1 MILAMRMEYPRSRL
15 FLMSPVVEGSSA
27 SDCAKL
33 RPRIQ
38 NVTWP
43 SLLGAVAVMRAGVG
57 AFLLNAK
64 GFSVA
69 DEGGQE
75 EEGVERFA
83 KSSEFPS
90 AFQRTIGSGSTRL
103 DSVSVSALNG
113 DPKRRCLIIF
123 AQFAPFLRL

>member
-1 MILAMRMEYPRSRL
+1 MEYPRSRL

-64 GFSVA
+64 GFNVA
-69 DEGGQE
+69 DEGGR
-75 EEGVERFA
+75 GVERFA
-83 KSSEFPS
+83 KSFEFPS
-90 AFQRTIGSGSTRL
+90 AFQSTIGSGSARL

-113 DPKRRCLIIF
+113 DPKRRCLIISACTVRAIF
-123 AQFAPFLRL
+123 AV